1 MIAFTDHL
9 TYFRSIPYSRQEN
22 IGFRVRKW
30 AKDIGVDGDLL
41 TLLPTGLLNR
51 TEVARLCRDKE
62 CDVLVGYLAAMAWG
76 SQRRGHARF
85 AWDHRD
91 SIRGLLN
98 GMRSGEFDA
107 VGAYENFAKHQISGL
122 GPAYFTKLIY
132 FFSDSELWF
141 IMDQWTAKSINLLF
155 GSNIVIISP
164 GGWVT
169 RDNTTSHYKSY
180 CHAVLQ
186 LGSELGESGEVIEQ
200 RLFSKGGRTPAP
212 WRAYVK
218 HHWKR

>member
-1 MIAFTDHL
+1 MLACTDHL
-9 TYFRSIPYSRQEN
+9 TYFRSIPHSAQEN
-22 IGFRVRKW
+22 IGFRARQW
-30 AKDIGVDGDLL
+30 AKDIGVGSDLL
-41 TLLPTGLLNR
+41 TLLPTALLNR

-62 CDVLVGYLAAMAWG
+62 RDVLVGYLAAMAWG
-76 SQRRGHARF
+76 SQRRSHARY
-85 AWDHRD
+85 AWAHRD
-91 SIRGLLN
+91 SISGLLN
-98 GMRSGEFDA
+98 GMRSGKLDA
-107 VGAYENFAKHQISGL
+107 VGAYENFAKQQILGL

-132 FFSDSELWF
+132 FFLDKESWF

-155 GSNIVIISP
+155 DRNIVLISR

-169 RDNTTSHYKSY
+169 RDNTASQYQAY

-200 RLFSKGGRTPAP
+200 RLFSKGGRSPAP

-218 HHWKR
+218 RHWKL